1 MKGFNVKKL
10 AAIATGAAL
19 LGTAALPLVSAT
31 SITKDDIYSSNG
43 SPNVNIVVGSEAQ
56 VSDAIWAGN
65 LAAKIAEKAA
75 TTQTV
80 AVSGDAGAGSAELD
94 VSDLTIDVTVGGTVT
109 FGAGSKRY
117 NVNLNSGSAG
127 GDTEVLTAMDSSD
140 ANSLTD
146 AQLPHLVDE
155 IVNEKVNNGD
165 QSNQNTSLT
174 VKELIGVDADA
185 RFRTGSEYKDLVAT
199 IDSGDFSYKVTIGSS
214 TTGVDL
220 GSTSF
225 TDGSDDNIKLFFFGE
240 EYELNTATLTG
251 TKNIKLVKSSA
262 KESYNEGETIEGLVG
277 DNLFEGEDV
286 SIKVVQI
293 TQSGPAAGSYSVT
306 FELYDAEG
314 NLIDTQT
321 VAAGSNLRTS
331 FKDSDGDEALQS
343 NLFVDTV
350 AVGSTTGVGY
360 VEVTKGTD
368 TIELYDGKKYPYD
381 STDTS
386 GTKPYTVY
394 LTTGS
399 GDANSLYSIEVRN
412 SAEIWVSP
420 SGGSF
425 DLGPIYPTKTDQS
438 LTGKSSSQAEFLQGL
453 PDGTLGKGYAKVEFS
468 GFENKEERTVIN
480 FGKNNTT
487 VHNLDSTGTN
497 ILSTTNGG
505 ISFRADNDV
514 IRSVPFYMKLN
525 DTNSG
530 ATFSFEGKDIVYSLR
545 YATGT
550 GGKDTTFDYNLTIN
564 TGDYVNGRLWTI
576 SDPTPVEDVN
586 VLLTVG
592 GIGVIGTAGSGVTTT
607 RSAGWAT
614 TDANLHIGD
623 TFAIDGVTYKITDN
637 NITAGTRM
645 GVVVDTVVKFIAN
658 TTDIA
663 STNTP
668 LYNTSGDTTD
678 DTYGLLALTN
688 DSTFDGNAF
697 DGAAGSNP
705 VTIPVQNSTDT
716 TRPIYYAA
724 KYATGA
730 HKLYLLL
737 DADKF
742 GVGASNKIQNSHE
755 VWFLGTN
762 VPADDG
768 TYTEAG
774 DMNAGFANGEGAV
787 NATAGV
793 LTGGQI
799 IKNGTTWQYAHFVPK
814 ESDYNSTSSTTA
826 AGVYTSSNAYF
837 VAESIVND
845 AVSNGD
851 FNVYIDTSDG
861 GIIGPFGGTT
871 NLAGY
876 AYDARFRGSPNWNLI
891 SGTQSDYLKAGY
903 TDAGTKAWL
912 LDSDAGV
919 RVSAPQTAEKIDL
932 IVYGTEVSRS
942 VEGGEKLTLKVSE
955 SGTTSGG
962 TKVTLEAVNGGSC
975 SGSAAAGTCV
985 ANPSTYMA
993 QASVG
998 NPIVYVDTD
1007 APAGTNIVIG
1017 GHIVN
1022 SLAQGLSDRLTSP
1035 SSPIIAETDAATGN
1049 IYLAGY
1055 TAEQT
1060 GQAVKELIDD
1070 IDGWA

>member
-94 VSDLTIDVTVGGTVT
+94 VSDLTIDVTVGGTVN

-331 FKDSDGDEALQS
+331 FKDSAGDEALQS
-343 NLFVDTV
+343 NLYVDTV

-360 VEVTKGTD
+360 VEVTKGVD

-386 GTKPYTVY
+386 GTKPYVVY
-394 LTTGS
+394 LTAGS

-412 SAEIWVSP
+412 SAEIWSST
-420 SGGSF
+420 SGGTY
-425 DLGPIYPTKTDQS
+425 DLGPLYPTKSDQS
-438 LTGKSSSQAEFLQGL
+438 LTGKSGAQAEFLQSL

-468 GFENKEERTVIN
+468 GFENKEERTVVN

-497 ILSTTNGG
+497 ILSTANGG
-505 ISFRADNDV
+505 VSFRADNDV
-514 IRSVPFYMKLN
+514 IRGIPFYMKLN

-530 ATFSFEGKDIVYSLR
+530 STFSFEGKDIVYSLR

-550 GGKDTTFDYNLTIN
+550 GGKDTTYDYNLLIS
-564 TGDYVNGRLWTI
+564 TGDYVNGRQWTI
-576 SDPTPVEDVN
+576 TDPSPLDDTN
-586 VLLTVG
+586 VLVEIQ
-592 GIGVIGTAGSGVTTT
+592 GIGLIGAGADSNRYVTYNVRADSPTGLDQNLI
-607 RSAGWAT
+607 AG
-614 TDANLHIGD
+614 DI
-623 TFAIDGVTYKITDN
+623 IKVDGVTYLINDN
-637 NITAGTRM
+637 NSLTGTAQI
-645 GVVVDTVVKFIAN
+645 GVSVDTVAKFIPN

-668 LYNTSGDTTD
+668 LYNTSGDSTD
-678 DTYGLLALTN
+678 STYGLLALSN
-688 DSTFDGNAF
+688 DSTFDGNSVTAT
-697 DGAAGSNP
+697 GNP
-705 VTIPVQNSTDT
+705 VTIPMQNSTDT
-716 TRPIYYAA
+716 VRTVYYAA
-724 KYATGA
+724 KYATRA
-730 HKLYLLL
+730 QQ
-737 DADKF
+737 
-742 GVGASNKIQNSHE
+742 KI
-755 VWFLGTN
+755 
-762 VPADDG
+762 
-768 TYTEAG
+768 
-774 DMNAGFANGEGAV
+774 
-787 NATAGV
+787 
-793 LTGGQI
+793 
-799 IKNGTTWQYAHFVPK
+799 
-814 ESDYNSTSSTTA
+814 
-826 AGVYTSSNAYF
+826 
-837 VAESIVND
+837 
-845 AVSNGD
+845 
-851 FNVYIDTSDG
+851 
-861 GIIGPFGGTT
+861 
-871 NLAGY
+871 
-876 AYDARFRGSPNWNLI
+876 
-891 SGTQSDYLKAGY
+891 
-903 TDAGTKAWL
+903 
-912 LDSDAGV
+912 
-919 RVSAPQTAEKIDL
+919 
-932 IVYGTEVSRS
+932 
-942 VEGGEKLTLKVSE
+942 
-955 SGTTSGG
+955 
-962 TKVTLEAVNGGSC
+962 
-975 SGSAAAGTCV
+975 
-985 ANPSTYMA
+985 
-993 QASVG
+993 
-998 NPIVYVDTD
+998 
-1007 APAGTNIVIG
+1007 
-1017 GHIVN
+1017 
-1022 SLAQGLSDRLTSP
+1022 
-1035 SSPIIAETDAATGN
+1035 
-1049 IYLAGY
+1049 
-1055 TAEQT
+1055 
-1060 GQAVKELIDD
+1060 
-1070 IDGWA
+1070 